1 MRVGEGL
8 ALSGRSQ
15 QLALYH
21 SCKLINDYRDDR
33 RSTFIT
39 PPPCPPFPRRLPSSP
54 SVRQSQPAQ
63 AIGSGSQANMNITW
77 RSPWT

>member
-33 RSTFIT
+33 S
-39 PPPCPPFPRRLPSSP
+39 LPL
-54 SVRQSQPAQ
+54 
-63 AIGSGSQANMNITW
+63 
-77 RSPWT
+77 